1 MKLRIIFIFL
11 FYFLLN
17 HSNSYAQGEVFNPA
31 LKALKSGKF
40 KQAFFLLRKLNVKEE
55 NLFLKKTY
63 LEALCLNKLKRYDLS
78 IKRFKFIKSKN
89 FTPKEFFFEFGQA
102 NFAANNLEEARKSFV
117 TSARQKFQKA
127 SSLYYAAYIS
137 QLLEDYPSAEK
148 NYNLLLKDK
157 TTKRSMRQVAIF
169 QLTQVLLS
177 KLENIKN
184 KKVVLTYIKKRII
197 PQLNMALRINPRAP
211 VAKDILKRKKEL
223 EIKYGLNPLY
233 LINGKK
239 LPPKAHSLSL
249 SQSFKYDTNVTT
261 STDSL
266 ATLQSMK
273 DSSIFA
279 TSVSAKYTKPFKRMF
294 TVSPGV
300 SVSLT
305 HHGNR
310 IASDVYKSDSLSV
323 TTTLANTYEHK
334 LFGNQASLL
343 FDLEHSYSGA
353 DRNSTG
359 NMTKITTS
367 SNGYTLSLGEKF
379 KYFKYGDTTVKGK
392 FKISKSYDDTQHNK
406 VYTFSLNQTAILP
419 IKHMLIF
426 THQADFTRFDTTPAS
441 DTNTFLV
448 RFDYVI
454 PEIIKSYTLSFGLSG
469 TFAPTI
475 TESTTPERG
484 MEITWNPSVK
494 ITKKTSKSL
503 STTISY
509 NYTKKTSGNTATYA
523 YTKQVTSIDLAFS
536 F

>member
-1 MKLRIIFIFL
+1 MKLRLLLVFVVS
-11 FYFLLN
+11 FLLN
-17 HSNSYAQGEVFNPA
+17 HSTSYAQGEIFAPA
-31 LKALKSGKF
+31 LNAFKGGKF
-40 KQAFFLLRKLNVKEE
+40 KQAFFFLRKLQIKEDD
-55 NLFLKKTY
+55 LFLKKTY
-63 LEALCLNKLKRYDLS
+63 LEALCLNKLKRYDLA
-78 IKRFKFIKSKN
+78 IKRFKFIKNKK

-102 NFAANNLEEARKSFV
+102 NFASNNLEEARKAFQA
-117 TSARQKFQKA
+117 SARQNFQKS

-137 QLLEDYPSAEK
+137 QILEDYPTAEK
-148 NYNLLLKDK
+148 NYTLLLKDSM
-157 TTKRSMRQVAIF
+157 TKRSMRQVAIF

-177 KLENIKN
+177 KLEKVKD
-184 KKVVLTYIKKRII
+184 KKAVLNYIKKRII
-197 PQLNMALRINPRAP
+197 PQLNMALRINPRAS

-239 LPPKAHSLSL
+239 LSPKAHSLSL
-249 SQSFKYDTNVTT
+249 SQSFKYDTNATT
-261 STDSL
+261 STESL
-266 ATLQSMK
+266 ATLNTMK

-279 TSVSAKYTKPFKRMF
+279 TSINAKYTKPFKRMF
-294 TVSPGV
+294 TVSPGI
-300 SVSLT
+300 SLSFT
-305 HHGNR
+305 QHGNR
-310 IASDVYKSDSLSV
+310 VAADVFKNDSLSV
-323 TTTLANTYEHK
+323 TSTLANTYEHK

-343 FDLEHSYSGA
+343 FDIEHAYSGA

-359 NMTKITTS
+359 KVSKIATS
-367 SNGYTLSLGEKF
+367 SNGFTVSLGEKF
-379 KYFKYGDTTVKGK
+379 KYFKFGDTTAKAK

-406 VYTFSLNQTAILP
+406 VYTFSLNQVAMLP

-426 THQADFTRFDTTPAS
+426 THQTDLTRYDTTPAS

-454 PEIIKSYTLSFGLSG
+454 PEIIRSYTLSFGLSS

-494 ITKKTSKSL
+494 ITKKTTKSL

-509 NYTKKTSGNTATYA
+509 NYTKKTSGNIATYA
-523 YTKQVTSIDLAFS
+523 YTKQVTSIDLAYS

>member
-1 MKLRIIFIFL
+1 MKAKILFLFL

-17 HSNSYAQGEVFNPA
+17 HSNSYAQGGIFDPA
-31 LKALKSGKF
+31 LTAIKNGKF
-40 KQAFFLLRKLNVKEE
+40 KQAFFLLKKLNVKEE
-55 NLFLKKTY
+55 NLLLKKTY

-102 NFAANNLEEARKSFV
+102 NFAANNLEEARKAFV
-117 TSARQKFQKA
+117 TSARQNFQKS

-148 NYNLLLKDK
+148 NYNLLLKEK

-177 KLENIKN
+177 KLENVKN

-261 STDSL
+261 STESL

-273 DSSIFA
+273 DSNIFA

-359 NMTKITTS
+359 NLTKITTS

-379 KYFKYGDTTVKGK
+379 KYFKFGDTTIKGK

-406 VYTFSLNQTAILP
+406 VYTFSLNQTAMLP
-419 IKHMLIF
+419 SKHMLIF
-426 THQADFTRFDTTPAS
+426 THQSDFTRFDTTPAS

-454 PEIIKSYTLSFGLSG
+454 PEIIRSYTLNFGLSG